1 MLSMVNMVDCGS
13 SRCVQERRSF
23 KKELQTWSKKVPL
36 VVGLECVASELFGEE
51 LVTYL
56 LEPLNCLENDT
67 VKDWEP
73 EENCFYCQS
82 RVKLIYNAIEQLTD
96 EIKNGKSSPDNPVL
110 RYLQDLLPYCPQYY
124 TQNLGRDLL
133 ADLNGKPSCLSP
145 SDPGDTEVNIPQP
158 QRAPVELKIP
168 AIRTQPNR
176 LRTSL
181 QNGKKTYTED
191 ELTQAVSDIRSGKL
205 GTRRAAV
212 LYGIPR
218 STLRN
223 KIFKMDTEKDG
234 INIATIAEL
243 EESINDVSVTED
255 KMRLSDLMQ
264 SETFK
269 FLPPLPFTLPL
280 EIKGDSHDSFDD
292 WERKLDQLRR
302 KHNLSQEK
310 EHYETQYKEDLLK
323 LPLLENLIRKMAE
336 ERVEMERN
344 ASLVKAESKKL
355 ANLKKSYSL
364 VTDYSVPK
372 PHVNDTI
379 QSTPT
384 TFSVSLSVPSYRP
397 VKEEN
402 VQETPKRTH
411 HQTLYEKYE
420 NTKLGETL
428 RDIIIKTISEKV
440 RIWTNTPDSSD
451 CSSESESAVPSG
463 NIHHHNVSSAFS
475 VPSMSPSKKVK
486 RELDFGKKKESEEP
500 HSSLKKTRPKRGQY
514 RKYNSQLL
522 MEAVKAVQRGE
533 MSVHRAGTYFGVP
546 HSTLEY
552 KVKERHLLRQKKIK
566 EQQQKEGSPSSEK
579 KPSNLG
585 VSTGSKTDFKKSENS
600 ASSSLKMMSAK
611 QNLNTPTWIPQYVNN
626 IPPFD
631 GSGMGYF
638 NSGFTLSTPA
648 SELLRKLQHKV
659 QSKSSNSL
667 NPESTFTF
675 HSPPQNGVS
684 PLGEG
689 FVFLN

>member
-1 MLSMVNMVDCGS
+1 MS
-13 SRCVQERRSF
+13 
-23 KKELQTWSKKVPL
+23 
-36 VVGLECVASELFGEE
+36 LF
-51 LVTYL
+51 
-56 LEPLNCLENDT
+56 
-67 VKDWEP
+67 
-73 EENCFYCQS
+73 S
-82 RVKLIYNAIEQLTD
+82 
-96 EIKNGKSSPDNPVL
+96 
-110 RYLQDLLPYCPQYY
+110 
-124 TQNLGRDLL
+124 
-133 ADLNGKPSCLSP
+133 
-145 SDPGDTEVNIPQP
+145 
-158 QRAPVELKIP
+158 
-168 AIRTQPNR
+168 R
-176 LRTSL
+176 LRSSL

-243 EESINDVSVTED
+243 EESINDVSIAED

-280 EIKGDSHDSFDD
+280 ELKDDCHDSVEN

-310 EHYETQYKEDLLK
+310 EHYETQYKGDLLK
-323 LPLLENLIRKMAE
+323 LPVLESLIRRMTE

-364 VTDYSVPK
+364 VKDYSVPK
-372 PHVNDTI
+372 PPINETHET
-379 QSTPT
+379 SPT
-384 TFSVSLSVPSYRP
+384 AINVSLSVPSYRP
-397 VKEEN
+397 VKEEH
-402 VQETPKRTH
+402 VLETPKRTH
-411 HQTLYEKYE
+411 PQTLYEKYE

-451 CSSESESAVPSG
+451 CSSESESGNG
-463 NIHHHNVSSAFS
+463 NIHHHNASSAFS
-475 VPSMSPSKKVK
+475 VPILSPSKKAK
-486 RELDFGKKKESEEP
+486 RELDFGKKKEGTEEP

-566 EQQQKEGSPSSEK
+566 EQQQKEGSPGSEK
-579 KPSNLG
+579 KPSNSG
-585 VSTGSKTDFKKSENS
+585 VSTASKTDLKKSENS

-659 QSKSSNSL
+659 QSKSGSAH

-689 FVFLN
+689 FLFLN